1 MTEDIKDP
9 LAASKK
15 VQLDISQILTN
26 ATCIQFRCTL
36 ILAGIAF
43 DLKAQKYQESNSKKL
58 LAELRADYLELQS
71 SINRFNYMLQRPI
84 KRSVEDEEQTRSP

>member
-1 MTEDIKDP
+1 MTDNIKP

-15 VQLDISQILTN
+15 IQLDISQILTN

-43 DLKAQKYQESNSKKL
+43 DLKAQEYQENNSKKL
-58 LAELRADYLELQS
+58 LAELRADYLALQG
-71 SINRFNYMLQRPI
+71 SINRFNYMLQKPLKGR
-84 KRSVEDEEQTRSP
+84 VENEE